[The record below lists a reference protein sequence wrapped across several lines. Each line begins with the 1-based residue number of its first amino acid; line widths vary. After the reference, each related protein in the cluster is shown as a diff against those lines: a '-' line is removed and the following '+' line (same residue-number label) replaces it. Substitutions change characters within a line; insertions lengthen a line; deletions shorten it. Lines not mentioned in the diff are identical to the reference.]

1 MSHPRSDPGAPE
13 IALSGVTFGYGSVSV
28 LDQVSLTIE
37 PGRIACVVGANGAGK
52 TTLLKLMAGLL
63 APDRG
68 DVRCFGRDPRVT
80 ARRALARRL
89 AYVPQSYSLA
99 FPFTVSEVVLMGRY
113 AHRGPGLL
121 GLERDDDVAAAHA
134 AMERCDILGLADR
147 RFDAISGG
155 EQRRALLAQ
164 AFCQRAEVILLDE
177 PTASLDPAHAIALFT
192 ALARERD
199 QRGAAAVV
207 VTHDLNLAARFGDR
221 LLLLDG
227 AHLIADGPPAEILA
241 SDEAARA
248 FAVALHVGRLPG
260 TDTPFVVPA

>member
-1 MSHPRSDPGAPE
+1 
-13 IALSGVTFGYGSVSV
+13 
-28 LDQVSLTIE
+28 
-37 PGRIACVVGANGAGK
+37 
-52 TTLLKLMAGLL
+52 MAGLL
-63 APDRG
+63 APGRG
-68 DVRCFGRDPRVT
+68 DVRCFGRDPRTT

-134 AMERCDILGLADR
+134 AMQRCDILGLADR